1 MQLLRN
7 EEMIS
12 LQVPICSFDAKNA
25 VLCPKCES
33 KIESGELTKA
43 DAYASIKFAELA
55 KSNPLIDKFKLHKC
69 REIDGNFIIHLSK
82 NDIFTI
88 RQSKELYRLIQSK
101 FEGKIWLVEAEES
114 DNRFIED
121 LFFPTKILSIN
132 SVWQPKGGQKTKA
145 IVSGKW
151 TPRFPIDIDQ
161 AIQIIKNA
169 RNLDIEIE
177 FEEARK

>member
-1 MQLLRN
+1 M
-7 EEMIS
+7 
-12 LQVPICSFDAKNA
+12 QVPICEFDAKNA
-25 VLCPKCES
+25 ILCPQCES

-43 DAYASIKFAELA
+43 DAEASIRLSELA
-55 KSNPLIDKFKLHKC
+55 KNNSRINNFKLYKC
-69 REIDGNFIIHLSK
+69 REVDGNYIIHLSK

-88 RQSKELYRLIQSK
+88 RQSKDLYKLIQSK
-101 FEGKIWLVEAEES
+101 FSGKIWLVEANEN

-132 SVWQPKGGQKTKA
+132 SVWQPGGSQKTKA
-145 IVSGKW
+145 VVSGKW
-151 TPRFPIDIDQ
+151 GPKFPIDIEK